1 MKTWKR
7 AGIAA
12 VLTAVAIGITSPA
25 ASAAPMPWETSLVH
39 RPAPTQSTA
48 IVPAGETGT
57 VTILCSGNC
66 YQ

>member
-1 MKTWKR
+1 MKMWKR

-12 VLTAVAIGITSPA
+12 VLVTATVGIMGPA
-25 ASAAPMPWETSLVH
+25 ASAAPMPWETSRVH
-39 RPAPTQSTA
+39 QPAPAQGTA
-48 IVPAGETGT
+48 VSSADGSST

>member
-1 MKTWKR
+1 MKMWKR

-12 VLTAVAIGITSPA
+12 ELVTATVGIMSPA
-25 ASAAPMPWETSLVH
+25 ASAAPVPWETSLVH
-39 RPAPTQSTA
+39 QPAPAQGTA
-48 IVPAGETGT
+48 ITSADETGT

>member
-12 VLTAVAIGITSPA
+12 VLVTATVGIMSPA
-25 ASAAPMPWETSLVH
+25 ASAAPMPWETSRVH
-39 RPAPTQSTA
+39 HPAPAKGTA
-48 IVPAGETGT
+48 ITSVGETGT

>member
-12 VLTAVAIGITSPA
+12 VLAAAAVGTMSPV
-25 ASAAPMPWETSLVH
+25 ASAAPMPWETSRVH
-39 RPAPTQSTA
+39 QPAPTQSTA
-48 IVPAGETGT
+48 ITSAVGT
-57 VTILCSGNC
+57 STVSVLCGDPC

>member
-1 MKTWKR
+1 MKMWKR

-12 VLTAVAIGITSPA
+12 ALVTATVGIMSPA

-39 RPAPTQSTA
+39 QPAPTQSPA
-48 IVPAGETGT
+48 ITPADETGT
-57 VTILCSGNC
+57 VTILCSGGC

>member
-12 VLTAVAIGITSPA
+12 VLTAATIGIMSPA
-25 ASAAPMPWETSLVH
+25 ASAAPMSWETGLVH
-39 RPAPTQSTA
+39 RPTPTQSTA
-48 IVPAGETGT
+48 ITPAGETGT
-57 VTILCSGNC
+57 ITILCSGGC

>member
-1 MKTWKR
+1 MKMWKR

-12 VLTAVAIGITSPA
+12 VLVTTTVGIMGPA
-25 ASAAPMPWETSLVH
+25 ASAAPMPWETSRVH
-39 RPAPTQSTA
+39 QPTPAQGTA
-48 IVPAGETGT
+48 ISPADET